1 MELIE
6 ELEPASVAA
15 PHDKRPLPYFRMTA
29 AVLLLAALLAVFSTA
44 GSEWGSPP
52 FSGSSL
58 LPNFRYVNSG
68 WIAPLDSQ
76 DAGPFSQELRAFV
89 IVSQEE
95 LEAFESTYISKAVR
109 GNPTSLGRIDF
120 DTSVLLAAYYLWR
133 PVQGDPLS
141 VSNVS
146 VKGDRAQV
154 QLELDKNA
162 QGREYAYLYAPMTM
176 VAVERP
182 LFPEGEPVE
191 FVFELAEH
199 SHNNAERHAQLSAA
213 FPFEATVSW
222 FPPYA
227 GRA

>member
-1 MELIE
+1 MESIE
-6 ELEPASVAA
+6 KVDSAPVASPVAQ
-15 PHDKRPLPYFRMTA
+15 RPLPSLRMTA
-29 AVLLLAALLAVFSTA
+29 AVLVLAALFTVFSTA

-52 FSGSSL
+52 PSGSSL

-68 WIAPLDSQ
+68 WVAPLETQ
-76 DAGPFSQELRAFV
+76 DTGPFSQELRAFV
-89 IVSQEE
+89 IVNQEE

-141 VSNVS
+141 VSEVT
-146 VKGDRAQV
+146 VKGDRARV
-154 QLELDKNA
+154 QLELDKDA

-182 LFPEGEPVE
+182 LFPPGQPVE

-199 SHNNAERHAQLSAA
+199 TPITLNAR
-213 FPFEATVSW
+213 PN
-222 FPPYA
+222 
-227 GRA
+227 